1 MLVYSLC
8 LPGEGAEM
16 KPVSTTATR
25 MLWSSFLIVVGWMC
39 RRMADMMV
47 VDGYQ
52 KAGYAYVML
61 DDCWSSLNRTN
72 EGR

>member
-1 MLVYSLC
+1 ME
-8 LPGEGAEM
+8 PI
-16 KPVSTTATR
+16 STTATR
-25 MLWSSFLIVVGWMC
+25 VWSSFLIVVGWMC

-47 VDGYQ
+47 VEGYQ